1 MAELASA
8 GDEQRPSDFVPGSF
22 DKLRNQARLQH
33 QAKVA
38 GQHDYLIL
46 NDPEIGVLPPAS
58 SADLFFDMEG
68 FPYFEE
74 RGGLEY
80 LFGAVDRD
88 RKFHAFW
95 AHDRNEERTAFENFV
110 DFAVSAMQL
119 DESAHIYHYAPYEV
133 TALTRLA
140 ARHSTREAEVAWL
153 IENDRLIDLYKVVR
167 GSIMVSQP
175 SSRKVCRF

>member
-1 MAELASA
+1 MTNLSLACETNDACKVCEYPGLCAQTRIQEDQLIQVAGINRSQIQKLKRVGISTMAALASA
-8 GDEQRPSDFVPGSF
+8 SDEQRPSDFVPGSF

-58 SADLFFDMEG
+58 SAELFFDMEG

-95 AHDRNEERTAFENFV
+95 A
-110 DFAVSAMQL
+110 
-119 DESAHIYHYAPYEV
+119 
-133 TALTRLA
+133 
-140 ARHSTREAEVAWL
+140 
-153 IENDRLIDLYKVVR
+153 
-167 GSIMVSQP
+167 
-175 SSRKVCRF
+175 